1 MVKERISG
9 ERRKFT
15 RFEVDIPVQCKP
27 VSSERKRSGIGLV
40 YATIKNIST
49 NGILLHWPAEFQLP
63 RFLRLAI
70 KIAASSKP
78 AEYIARTVWSKE
90 KKLKIKVGKE
100 PTERYDVGLSFV
112 DDKRTRVPKLISQGT
127 NFYWEIFERTG
138 NISAYLLHRGIG
150 EKDA

>member
-1 MVKERISG
+1 MMKERISG

-15 RFEVDIPVQCKP
+15 RFEVDIPAECKP
-27 VSSERKRSGIGLV
+27 VSSEKKRSGIGLV

-70 KIAASSKP
+70 KIATTSKP
-78 AEYIARTVWSKE
+78 AEYIARIIWSKE
-90 KKLKIKVGKE
+90 KKFKIKAGRKAS
-100 PTERYDVGLSFV
+100 ERYDVGLSFIQ
-112 DDKRTRVPKLISQGT
+112 DERSRVPKLISQGT

-138 NISAYLLHRGIG
+138 YISAYLLHKGIG

>member
-1 MVKERISG
+1 VKGTISG

-15 RFEVDIPVQCKP
+15 RFEVEIPAECKP

-63 RFLRLAI
+63 RFLRLGI
-70 KIAASSKP
+70 KIAATSKP
-78 AEYIARTVWSKE
+78 AEYIARTIWSRE
-90 KKLKIKVGKE
+90 KKLGIKVGKQA
-100 PTERYDVGLSFV
+100 TERYDVGLSFV
-112 DDKRTRVPKLISQGT
+112 HDKCSGVPKLISQGT

-138 NISAYLLHRGIG
+138 NISAYLLHKGIG